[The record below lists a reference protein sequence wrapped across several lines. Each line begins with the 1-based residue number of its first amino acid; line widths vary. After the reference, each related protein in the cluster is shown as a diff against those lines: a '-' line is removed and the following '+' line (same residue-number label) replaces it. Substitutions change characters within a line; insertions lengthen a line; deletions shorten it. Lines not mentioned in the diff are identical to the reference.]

1 MGCNSSAPDRA
12 LPDAQPV
19 SEYDTFLTLLN
30 EPVPWAQTGVHSGQ
44 PLSQS
49 NHSGVHGGAGGNAPG
64 WRVKLDWSQ
73 TYRKEGFKMRIAL
86 RPHECGNPNM
96 LMRADGKFQGVQPQ
110 QFADFLLD
118 LEKLPGYQE
127 SSTVETLPDGCI
139 IKYLRVKAPLMKA
152 RDHCWK
158 YTFKTLEDG
167 SIFACIRTI
176 AHPKCPPRSDAIRA
190 YYYNASLFKMSAEE
204 EGVMEMT
211 EFIFQDLKGS
221 LPPGL
226 MNAALPAGTL
236 QANAMEMDILKGKK

>member
-1 MGCNSSAPDRA
+1 
-12 LPDAQPV
+12 
-19 SEYDTFLTLLN
+19 
-30 EPVPWAQTGVHSGQ
+30 
-44 PLSQS
+44 
-49 NHSGVHGGAGGNAPG
+49 
-64 WRVKLDWSQ
+64 
-73 TYRKEGFKMRIAL
+73 MRIAL

-236 QANAMEMDILKGKK
+236 QANAMEMDILKRKK